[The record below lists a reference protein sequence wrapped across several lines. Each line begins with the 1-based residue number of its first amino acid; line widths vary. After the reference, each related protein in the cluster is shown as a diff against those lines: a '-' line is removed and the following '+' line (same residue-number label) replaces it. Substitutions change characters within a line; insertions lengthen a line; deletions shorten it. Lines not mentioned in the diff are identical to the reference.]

1 MTSFAMIRHRRAS
14 ALSLAAFVPVALYA
28 TGAAAQPAQ
37 SAATSFGVMAPIVV
51 TPTLFPTPAAEVG
64 SDVTVITDEEIK
76 RKQAQTLPD
85 ALKDV
90 PGLNVVQT
98 GGPGGAASVFIRG
111 ANSNHTKVLIDGID
125 VSDPST
131 PTGAFDFSQV
141 PTWDIERI
149 EVLRGPQSGLYGS
162 DAIGGVIN
170 IITKTG
176 SGPMAAH
183 GMTEGGSFGTFNQ
196 AAGVSG
202 SQGRANYDFNVVHLR
217 TADLPVT
224 PTNLLAPGETRND
237 DFSSNKTYSGK
248 VGVGL
253 TNYLSINAIGRY
265 VNSLTRYTTDDF
277 NNTSFPN
284 GVPEASQAFQQE
296 HAFFGRSE
304 AKLSSFDGAWQN
316 AFGVAYTH
324 YNRSDVDPNPN
335 NTTQTY
341 SGDRTKLNWLSTARL
356 DMDRVVVAGLEAETD
371 RIATKTANASAQDR
385 AGFVEFDTPL
395 APHWH
400 ATASVRVDSYSTFG
414 NAATWRLAS
423 AYLVQRTGTEL
434 RSSYGTGFK
443 APTLY
448 QLHGGSSA
456 NPALQPETSRGFDL
470 GFEQPLL
477 GKRLSFGATYFHND
491 IHNLIDSG
499 PSPDY
504 KNLNIDQATTYGV
517 ENFLAYQPLKTLRL
531 SLGYTYT
538 MATTSTGVP
547 GDIPA
552 GTLLRRPKHKASVE
566 ATWTP
571 TEALSLTTTVLWEGS
586 WLDYTRDS
594 ATVSESTPGYVLVN
608 LDASYKLTDHATIY
622 GRIDNLLDRQYQEPV
637 GFMQPGLGVFAG
649 IRVSWGGAPGA

>member
-1 MTSFAMIRHRRAS
+1 MTTFPTISFRCVS
-14 ALSLAAFVPVALYA
+14 ALSLAACISVALYA
-28 TGAAAQPAQ
+28 TDAAAQPSQ
-37 SAATSFGVMAPIVV
+37 SADASFGVMAPIVV
-51 TPTLFPTPAAEVG
+51 TPTMVPTPLADVG
-64 SDVTVITDEEIK
+64 SDVTIITSQDIERE
-76 RKQAQTLPD
+76 QAQTLPE

-98 GGPGGAASVFIRG
+98 GGPGGTASVFIRG
-111 ANSNHTKVLIDGID
+111 ANSNHTKVLIDGMD

-131 PTGAFDFSQV
+131 PTGAFDFSQI

-176 SGPMAAH
+176 AGPAAAH
-183 GMTEGGSFGTFNQ
+183 GMAEGGSFGTFNQ

-202 SQGRANYDFNVVHLR
+202 SKGRANYDFNVVHLR
-217 TADLPVT
+217 TADQPVT
-224 PTNLLAPGETRND
+224 PTNLLAPGEVRND

-248 VGVGL
+248 VGAAL
-253 TNYLSINAIGRY
+253 TDDLSVNAIGRY
-265 VNSLTRYTTDDF
+265 VDSLTRYTTDDF

-284 GVPEASQAFQQE
+284 GVPEASQAFQRE
-296 HAFFGRSE
+296 HAFFGRSQ
-304 AKLSSFDGAWQN
+304 AKLSSLDGAWVN
-316 AFGVAYTH
+316 ALGIAYTH

-341 SGDRTKLNWLSTARL
+341 SGDRTTLNWLSTARL
-356 DMDRVVVAGLEAETD
+356 DMDRILVAGLEAEAD
-371 RIATKTANASAQDR
+371 RIATKTAHASAQDR

-414 NAATWRLAS
+414 AAATWRLSS
-423 AYLVQRTGTEL
+423 AYRIPRTGTEL

-456 NPALQPETSRGFDL
+456 NPSLQPETSRGFDL

-477 GKRLSFGATYFHND
+477 GNRLSFGSTYFHNN

-504 KNLNIDQATTYGV
+504 KNLNVDQATTYGV
-517 ENFLAYQPLKTLRL
+517 ENFLAYRPIKTLRL
-531 SLGYTYT
+531 RLDYTYT
-538 MATTSTGVP
+538 IATTSTGVP

-566 ATWTP
+566 GLWTP
-571 TEALSLTTTVLWEGS
+571 TEAVSLTTTVLWEGS
-586 WLDYTRDS
+586 WFDVTRDA
-594 ATVSESTPGYVLVN
+594 ATSYESVPGYVLVN
-608 LDASYKLTDHATIY
+608 LDASYKLTDHATLY
-622 GRIDNLLDRQYQEPV
+622 GRIDNLLDRHYQEPI
-637 GFMQPGLGVFAG
+637 GFLQPGLGVFAG
-649 IRVSWGGAPGA
+649 VRLSWGGAPGA